1 MSATP
6 ASADS
11 RRAYVID
18 DETLTRAMVQ
28 QLLTEAG
35 FTVLAFDSCESFLE
49 RHAHRRPGCIIL
61 DLSLPGMGGLELL
74 ETIGADSAA
83 FPVIVLSGTGSV
95 PSAMRAGQLGVIEFI
110 EKPFRIDRL
119 LAAAQ
124 GACELLRSREL
135 SGVGALHSLTPRE
148 KQLLISLGDGA
159 PNKVVAHN
167 LGLSVR
173 TVEVYRAN
181 MIRKLGV
188 RSLTQAVL
196 IAREGRLL

>member
-1 MSATP
+1 MAGAVP
-6 ASADS
+6 IGDC

-18 DETLTRAMVQ
+18 DERLMRETVQ
-28 QLLTEAG
+28 RLLVEANI
-35 FTVLAFDSCESFLE
+35 TVLGFDSCESFLE
-49 RHAHRRPGCIIL
+49 RHPNRPAGCIVL
-61 DLSLPGMGGLELL
+61 DLALPGMGGLELL
-74 ETIGADSAA
+74 ETISADRAA

-95 PSAMRAGQLGVIEFI
+95 PSAMRAGQLGVIDFV

-119 LAAAQ
+119 LAAAEK
-124 GACELLRSREL
+124 AFELLRRREL
-135 SGVGALHSLTPRE
+135 SGVGALHRLTPRE
-148 KQLLISLGDGA
+148 KELLVSFGDGA

-196 IAREGRLL
+196 IAREGGYL

>member
-1 MSATP
+1 MG
-6 ASADS
+6 DF
-11 RRAYVID
+11 RRAYVIE
-18 DETLTRAMVQ
+18 DETLTRSLVQ
-28 QLLTEAG
+28 RLLTEANV
-35 FTVLAFDSCESFLE
+35 TVVGFDSCESFLE
-49 RHAHRRPGCIIL
+49 RHPNRPAGCIIL

-74 ETIGADSAA
+74 ESISAESAA

-110 EKPFRIDRL
+110 EKPFRIGQL
-119 LAAAQ
+119 LAAAEK
-124 GACELLRSREL
+124 AFDLLRRREL
-135 SGVGALHSLTPRE
+135 SGVGALHRLTPRE
-148 KQLLISLGDGA
+148 KELLISLGDGES
-159 PNKVVAHN
+159 NKVVAFN

-196 IAREGRLL
+196 IAREGGYL

>member
-1 MSATP
+1 MG
-6 ASADS
+6 DC

-18 DETLTRAMVQ
+18 DEGLTRAMVQ
-28 QLLTEAG
+28 RLLTEAD
-35 FTVLAFDSCESFLE
+35 FIVLGFDSCESFLE
-49 RHAHRRPGCIIL
+49 RHPNRPAGCIIL

-74 ETIGADSAA
+74 EAIAADRAA

-110 EKPFRIDRL
+110 EKPFRIDQL

-124 GACELLRSREL
+124 SACDLLRSREL
-135 SGVGALHSLTPRE
+135 SGVGALHRLTPRE
-148 KQLLISLGDGA
+148 KELLISLGDGE
-159 PNKVVAHN
+159 PNKVVAYN

-196 IAREGRLL
+196 IAREAGYL

>member
-1 MSATP
+1 
-6 ASADS
+6 
-11 RRAYVID
+11 
-18 DETLTRAMVQ
+18 
-28 QLLTEAG
+28 
-35 FTVLAFDSCESFLE
+35 
-49 RHAHRRPGCIIL
+49 
-61 DLSLPGMGGLELL
+61 
-74 ETIGADSAA
+74 
-83 FPVIVLSGTGSV
+83 V

>member
-1 MSATP
+1 MG
-6 ASADS
+6 DC

-18 DETLTRAMVQ
+18 DETLTRSLVQ
-28 QLLTEAG
+28 RLLTEANVSVVG
-35 FTVLAFDSCESFLE
+35 FDSCESFLE
-49 RHAHRRPGCIIL
+49 RHPNRPAGCIIL

-74 ETIGADSAA
+74 ESISAERAA
-83 FPVIVLSGTGSV
+83 FPVIVLSGTGNV

-110 EKPFRIDRL
+110 EKPFRIGQL
-119 LAAAQ
+119 LAAAEK
-124 GACELLRSREL
+124 AFDLLRMREL
-135 SGVGALHSLTPRE
+135 SGVGALHRLTPRE
-148 KQLLISLGDGA
+148 KELLISLGEGE
-159 PNKVVAHN
+159 PNKVVAFN

-196 IAREGRLL
+196 IAREGGYL